1 MRSLFHDMW
10 VSCEANISK
19 LIKNEFDFH
28 SSSVIDYMYH
38 CCLVAKSCL
47 TLCDPTDCSPPG
59 FSVHGISQAGILE
72 WAATASS
79 RGSADPEFESA
90 APALAGGFFTTE
102 PPERM

>member
-1 MRSLFHDMW
+1 MPGSFLTPRQVRSSRTRDR
-10 VSCEANISK
+10 
-19 LIKNEFDFH
+19 
-28 SSSVIDYMYH
+28 SSVPCVGRQIFHHWITMNY
-38 CCLVAKSCL
+38 
-47 TLCDPTDCSPPG
+47 SPPG
-59 FSVHGISQAGILE
+59 SSVRRISQAGILE